1 MTIKCLE
8 EKIQDDMNNFYS
20 FYCEAFLNYN
30 RNMNSLG
37 EMVVSSLQKMMKKF
51 IEIIDK
57 LSKKMCRLL
66 SFEDWVS
73 PWILHLT

>member
-20 FYCEAFLNYN
+20 FYCETFLNYN

-37 EMVVSSLQKMMKKF
+37 EMVVSSLHKMMKKF

-66 SFEDWVS
+66 SFED
-73 PWILHLT
+73 

>member
-8 EKIQDDMNNFYS
+8 EKIQDDMNSFYS

-30 RNMNSLG
+30 INMNSLG
-37 EMVVSSLQKMMKKF
+37 EMVVSSLQKTMKKF

-66 SFEDWVS
+66 SFED
-73 PWILHLT
+73 

>member
-8 EKIQDDMNNFYS
+8 EKIQDDMNSFYS
-20 FYCEAFLNYN
+20 FYCGTFLNYN
-30 RNMNSLG
+30 INMNSLG
-37 EMVVSSLQKMMKKF
+37 EMVISSLQKMMKKF

-66 SFEDWVS
+66 SFED
-73 PWILHLT
+73 

>member
-8 EKIQDDMNNFYS
+8 EKIQDDMNSFYS
-20 FYCEAFLNYN
+20 FYCETFLNYN
-30 RNMNSLG
+30 INMNSLG
-37 EMVVSSLQKMMKKF
+37 EMVVSSSQKMMKKF

-66 SFEDWVS
+66 SFED
-73 PWILHLT
+73 

>member
-8 EKIQDDMNNFYS
+8 EKIQDDMNSFYS
-20 FYCEAFLNYN
+20 FYCETFLNYN
-30 RNMNSLG
+30 INMNSLG

-66 SFEDWVS
+66 SFED
-73 PWILHLT
+73 

>member
-66 SFEDWVS
+66 SFED
-73 PWILHLT
+73 

>member
-1 MTIKCLE
+1 MMIKCLE

-20 FYCEAFLNYN
+20 FYCETFLNYN

-66 SFEDWVS
+66 SFED
-73 PWILHLT
+73 

>member
-1 MTIKCLE
+1 
-8 EKIQDDMNNFYS
+8 
-20 FYCEAFLNYN
+20 
-30 RNMNSLG
+30 MNSLG

>member
-20 FYCEAFLNYN
+20 FYCETFLNYN

-66 SFEDWVS
+66 SFED
-73 PWILHLT
+73 

>member
-20 FYCEAFLNYN
+20 FYCETFLNYN
-30 RNMNSLG
+30 INMNSLG

-66 SFEDWVS
+66 SFED
-73 PWILHLT
+73 